1 MVGMMKN
8 HCLAQAI
15 GDLGLG
21 EWRRQMEYKGKL
33 YGCKIIMVDRFF
45 PSSKTCS
52 VCGYVNNDLTLDDRE
67 WDCPDC
73 RTHHN
78 RDFNASVN
86 LEKKAEKG
94 EGKELGVAAG
104 STETKN
110 ACEGRGPLARLR
122 RRAKTAPV
130 QQESSREGS

>member
-1 MVGMMKN
+1 
-8 HCLAQAI
+8 
-15 GDLGLG
+15 
-21 EWRRQMEYKGKL
+21 MEYKGKL

-104 STETKN
+104 STEIN
-110 ACEGRGPLARLR
+110 LFILWR
-122 RRAKTAPV
+122 
-130 QQESSREGS
+130 